1 MDYNWSAQYN
11 HFESSNEVNRRRI
24 DWKMVSK
31 RIYCQ
36 RKKLNMTREEV
47 AKKIGRA
54 PKYYSDIERGACGM
68 SIETLVELSNV
79 LNLSVDYIL
88 YGIDEK
94 IDLYEKICR
103 TLKKYD
109 IGVQSR
115 AVNLMNFYL
124 EQEGG

>member
-1 MDYNWSAQYN
+1 M
-11 HFESSNEVNRRRI
+11 
-24 DWKMVSK
+24 
-31 RIYCQ
+31 
-36 RKKLNMTREEV
+36 NMTREEV

-54 PKYYSDIERGACGM
+54 SKYYGDIERGTCGM

-88 YGIDEK
+88 YGIDEN
-94 IDLYEKICR
+94 IDLYERICR
-103 TLKKYD
+103 SLKKYD

-115 AVNLMNFYL
+115 AINLMIFYL

>member
-1 MDYNWSAQYN
+1 M
-11 HFESSNEVNRRRI
+11 RI

-31 RIYCQ
+31 RIYWQ

-94 IDLYEKICR
+94 IDLYEKIFR